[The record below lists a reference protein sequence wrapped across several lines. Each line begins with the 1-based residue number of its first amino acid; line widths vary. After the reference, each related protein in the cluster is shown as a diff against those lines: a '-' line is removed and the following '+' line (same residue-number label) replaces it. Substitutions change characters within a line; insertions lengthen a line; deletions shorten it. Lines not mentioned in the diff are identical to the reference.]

1 MKLSETLKLIG
12 AGFTAKEI
20 REMMEQENKPIEQA
34 VPEVKEEV
42 KEEPKVDNA
51 SIRSN
56 ETEIDYRKLFEE
68 EQKKNEVL
76 ERNNKAL
83 QGLANRIDI
92 GQDVVEDVDDILD
105 NIFRNNY

>member
-20 REMMEQENKPIEQA
+20 REMMEQENQ
-34 VPEVKEEV
+34 VKEEPIPEV
-42 KEEPKVDNA
+42 KEEPKVEPQ
-51 SIRSN
+51 ITE
-56 ETEIDYRKLFEE
+56 ETKIEVIDYRKLFEE

-92 GQDVVEDVDDILD
+92 GQDVVEDVDDVLDDIFKNAIL
-105 NIFRNNY
+105 

>member
-20 REMMEQENKPIEQA
+20 REMMEQENQPKEEPI
-34 VPEVKEEV
+34 PEVKEEV
-42 KEEPKVDNA
+42 KEEPKVEEPKVDV
-51 SIRSN
+51 
-56 ETEIDYRKLFEE
+56 IDYRKLFEE

>member
-1 MKLSETLKLIG
+1 MKLSETLKLLG

-42 KEEPKVDNA
+42 KEEPKV
-51 SIRSN
+51 
-56 ETEIDYRKLFEE
+56 EVIDYRKLFEE